1 MTADDLARLLRE
13 ALSLALL
20 VSGPALVVA
29 VVVGVIANAMQTV
42 TQVQD
47 ASLSYVP
54 KLMAVSFVLT
64 LVGGWMTAELV
75 TYTTH
80 LWEQIP
86 TLVR

>member
-1 MTADDLARLLRE
+1 MQANRLTTNQPNGNVLK
-13 ALSLALL
+13 
-20 VSGPALVVA
+20 VSSQ
-29 VVVGVIANAMQTV
+29 VIANAMQTV

-54 KLMAVSFVLT
+54 KLVAVSFVLT
-64 LVGGWMTAELV
+64 LVGGWMTAEIV